1 MGWLDWVHPDD
12 RGAVER
18 ASDELRRNGKLD
30 MEHRYLRPDG
40 TVRWV
45 HVRAVLAQPD
55 FKTSSLVGSIVD
67 ITELREIEQSLRQ
80 SEERFR
86 AVVEQSFDIVS
97 VIDPDGTVHYT
108 SPSASRIT
116 GFPSTEGN
124 DEGTSMLDRMHPDD
138 VGPVNERLAHVVAE
152 AGRSEPILVRVE
164 HADGGWVTLEAVASN
179 LLDDPK
185 VGALLVFAR
194 DVTAQVEAEAA
205 FRSSEGRLRDQNS
218 VLEMIAT
225 GTPLTETLDEICRIV
240 EGQIVDAR
248 CTVLL
253 VADDGDSLRHGAAP
267 SFPTSFTRAIDALA
281 IADGSAVCGTAAFR
295 ATTVAVADTLVDPN
309 CAPFFDLL
317 VEHDIRGLWS
327 TPVVASS
334 DGRVL
339 GTFATYLTE
348 PRLPTAEEEAAVDAV
363 LQLAAIAIERTRFE
377 DRLSHQAQH
386 DPLTGLPNR
395 VLFGE
400 LLDHGLA
407 RAQRSETAVAVLF
420 LDLDRFK
427 VVNDSLGHNAGDR
440 LLELLGNRLERV
452 LRPGDVIARFGGDE
466 FTVLC
471 EDLEPADAARQ
482 AVFVADRLIDALA
495 DPFTIEGEE
504 QFVSGSMGI
513 ALAFTGKESP
523 EELIQNADA
532 AMYRA
537 KARGR
542 GRCEVFDAAMRDQAH
557 VRREI
562 DNALHRAVARSEFR
576 TSYQPVV
583 DLRTRECIGVEAL
596 VRWQHPERG
605 LLAPS
610 EFLAEVEE
618 IGLMVPIGTRLL
630 GEACGQAVEWR
641 RSVPDPFRVS
651 VNYSARQLLHP
662 DLTAAV
668 AAALETSGLC
678 AEALWIEI
686 TETVLMEDI
695 PAGIAA
701 VHSLKELGVRIS
713 IDDFGTGYSALGYLR
728 DFPIDEVKIDR
739 TFVNRLGID
748 SEDSAIVRAVVS
760 LGHELGVMVT
770 GEGVETETQL
780 DELRRLGVDAA
791 QGFLFSD
798 AETSAELT
806 PKLVHPHRWF

>member
-1 MGWLDWVHPDD
+1 M
-12 RGAVER
+12 
-18 ASDELRRNGKLD
+18 
-30 MEHRYLRPDG
+30 RPDG
-40 TVRWV
+40 DVRWV
-45 HVRAVLAQPD
+45 RVRAVLAQPD
-55 FKTSSLVGSIVD
+55 FETSSLVGSIVD
-67 ITELREIEQSLRQ
+67 ITDLREIEHSLRQ

-97 VIDPDGTVHYT
+97 VIDPDGRVRYT

-116 GFPSTEGN
+116 GFPSSEGN

-138 VGPVNERLAHVVAE
+138 VGPVTERLAEVVAHS
-152 AGRSEPILVRVE
+152 GRSKPILVRIE
-164 HADGGWVTLEAVASN
+164 NAEGGWVTLEAVANN

-194 DVTAQVEAEAA
+194 DVTAQLEAEAA
-205 FRSSEGRLRDQNS
+205 LRASEERLRDQNS

-225 GTPLTETLDEICRIV
+225 GTPLAETLDEICRIV
-240 EGQIVDAR
+240 EGEIADAR

-267 SFPTSFTRAIDALA
+267 SFPTSFTRAIDGLP

-295 ATTVAVADTLVDPN
+295 GTTVAVADTRADPS
-309 CAPFFDLL
+309 CLPFHDLL
-317 VEHDIRGLWS
+317 VEHEVRGLWS

-348 PRLPTAEEEAAVDAV
+348 PRLPAAEEESTVEAV

-386 DPLTGLPNR
+386 DPMTGLPNR
-395 VLFGE
+395 ALRGA
-400 LLDHGLA
+400 A
-407 RAQRSETAVAVLF
+407 RPRACAQRSETAVAVLF

-440 LLELLGNRLERV
+440 LLELLGHRLERV

-471 EDLEPADAARQ
+471 EDLEPADAAQQ

-495 DPFTIEGEE
+495 DPFTIDGEE
-504 QFVSGSMGI
+504 QFVSGSIGI
-513 ALAFTGKESP
+513 ALAFTGKERP
-523 EELIQNADA
+523 EELIQDADA

-583 DLRTRECIGVEAL
+583 DLRTGDCIGVEAL

-618 IGLMVPIGTRLL
+618 IGLMIPIGT
-630 GEACGQAVEWR
+630 
-641 RSVPDPFRVS
+641 
-651 VNYSARQLLHP
+651 SAR
-662 DLTAAV
+662 
-668 AAALETSGLC
+668 
-678 AEALWIEI
+678 
-686 TETVLMEDI
+686 
-695 PAGIAA
+695 
-701 VHSLKELGVRIS
+701 
-713 IDDFGTGYSALGYLR
+713 
-728 DFPIDEVKIDR
+728 
-739 TFVNRLGID
+739 
-748 SEDSAIVRAVVS
+748 
-760 LGHELGVMVT
+760 
-770 GEGVETETQL
+770 
-780 DELRRLGVDAA
+780 
-791 QGFLFSD
+791 
-798 AETSAELT
+798 
-806 PKLVHPHRWF
+806 